1 MSVSPDFT
9 QFVDLTLYDKTAE
22 DIYEAALQTLQSRIP
37 DWTPTATNIEAVL
50 LEALAVEVGETVFT
64 LNRIPESM
72 VRVLLSLYG
81 VELDP
86 GQPPT
91 VDLRFTAQDTD
102 GYVIPAGTEVAL
114 LMSDG
119 EYMAFFTDSALT
131 IPAAS
136 LTRTV
141 AATATVNTNVANGIA
156 IGTSVELVD
165 AVVGVESVETATVV
179 TGGTLPESIASWTT
193 RGVQRLRRLV
203 DTLVIPQ
210 HFIQASLEE
219 PNVVRANAIDN
230 YDPGAYI
237 PGDPGDHPGNI
248 TVVVYGDGAPLSTL
262 EKSELQ
268 DSLEQRAS
276 ANLIVHVID
285 PTITSINVTTTISV
299 NPTAVEADVIDA
311 VEARLTEYLSPN
323 TWPWAGTVRVNE
335 LISVIDQV
343 PGVAYVGAVT
353 VPASDITLGVGE
365 SLVDVGT
372 LTITAV

>member
-1 MSVSPDFT
+1 MTVSPDYT
-9 QFVDLTLYDKTAE
+9 QFVDLTIYDKTPE

-37 DWTPTATNIEAVL
+37 DWVPTSTNIETML
-50 LEALAVEVGETVFT
+50 LEALAVEVGESVFT

-91 VDLRFTAQDTD
+91 VTLQFTAQDAD
-102 GYVIPAGTEVAL
+102 GYVIPAGTEVSI

-119 EYMAFFTDSALT
+119 EYMSFFTDIALT

-136 LTRTV
+136 LTGTV
-141 AATATVNTNVANGIA
+141 AATATVNTDVANGIA
-156 IGTSVELVD
+156 IGTNAELVD
-165 AVVGVESVETATVV
+165 AVVGVESVETSTQV
-179 TGGTLPESIASWTT
+179 TGGTLPESLASWTA

-219 PNVVRANAIDN
+219 PGVVRANAIDN
-230 YDPGAYI
+230 YDPTAYI
-237 PGDPGDHPGNI
+237 PGEPGDHPGNI
-248 TVVVYGDGAPLSTL
+248 TVVVYGDNAPLSSGD
-262 EKSELQ
+262 KADLQ
-268 DSLEQRAS
+268 DSLEQRAN

-285 PTITSINVTTTISV
+285 PTITTVDVTATIGI

-311 VEARLTEYLSPN
+311 VEARLQEYLSPN

-343 PGVAYVGAVT
+343 PGVSYVGAVT
-353 VPASDITLGVGE
+353 EPSADIVLGEGE
-365 SLVDVGT
+365 SLVEAGT